1 MPLSCSIVIVN
12 ASSMRSSNINII
24 SVTPM
29 CSIIIVGVGRDDFS
43 NMATLDGDARPY
55 AVRDIVQVGP

>member
-1 MPLSCSIVIVN
+1 
-12 ASSMRSSNINII
+12 MRSSNINSII
-24 SVTPM
+24 VTTM

-43 NMATLDGDARPY
+43 NMATLDGDERPY